1 MELKN
6 SQIHPSPKGEGL
18 LWQEDKYGTRVNIQ
32 QARNGKIFIP
42 IGKKNITLS
51 KEDAEQFTLY
61 DIEGFDVDLY
71 RKAYL

>member
-1 MELKN
+1 MIIKDE
-6 SQIHPSPKGEGL
+6 
-18 LWQEDKYGTRVNIQ
+18 YGTRVNIQ

-42 IGKKNITLS
+42 IGKKDITLS

-71 RKAYL
+71 RKAYI